1 MGDSEEDLY
10 SSCTMELFPSF
21 LLLVLTLTT
30 QKGFCKPMNSEEHM
44 NMTDTTENRIPSGMS
59 NMTDGD
65 EEKMF
70 FGAQSEKATDGGEK
84 AINGGEKSTNGG
96 ENSTN
101 GGEKATN
108 GGEKATIRGDEVK
121 MMFSNR
127 RLHTTEPDV
136 EERAGGIRL
145 TKIDDMWLTDDQLPW
160 KMRRTTGNQLNRQ
173 GRVNERYHW
182 PNKILYYQLDRRF
195 SRGFKGKIRRAL
207 ASLERSIGPN
217 CVKFR
222 EENTDDAVQVR
233 FGGDC
238 SATNGWMGDKKYQYM
253 SLADYCFQWGKKMKK
268 NSNKYQ
274 IGKIQHEF
282 LHSLGIHH
290 TQTRHDRD
298 DYVTVYKDRV
308 QGGFWNNFETQ
319 SSRIFDTFDLPYD
332 YKSVMHYSA
341 FAFANGNRP
350 TIVTTKRK
358 YWYVIGQR
366 DEVSDGD
373 VDLIRKMYDC
383 N

>member
-1 MGDSEEDLY
+1 MGEEDLY

-21 LLLVLTLTT
+21 LLLVLTWTA

-59 NMTDGD
+59 NMTDGN

-70 FGAQSEKATDGGEK
+70 FGAQPEKATDGGEK
-84 AINGGEKSTNGG
+84 AINGGEK
-96 ENSTN
+96 
-101 GGEKATN
+101 ATN
-108 GGEKATIRGDEVK
+108 GGEKVTIRGDEVK

-207 ASLERSIGPN
+207 ASLE
-217 CVKFR
+217 
-222 EENTDDAVQVR
+222 
-233 FGGDC
+233 
-238 SATNGWMGDKKYQYM
+238 
-253 SLADYCFQWGKKMKK
+253 
-268 NSNKYQ
+268 
-274 IGKIQHEF
+274 
-282 LHSLGIHH
+282 
-290 TQTRHDRD
+290 
-298 DYVTVYKDRV
+298 
-308 QGGFWNNFETQ
+308 
-319 SSRIFDTFDLPYD
+319 
-332 YKSVMHYSA
+332 
-341 FAFANGNRP
+341 
-350 TIVTTKRK
+350 
-358 YWYVIGQR
+358 
-366 DEVSDGD
+366 
-373 VDLIRKMYDC
+373 
-383 N
+383 

>member
-1 MGDSEEDLY
+1 
-10 SSCTMELFPSF
+10 
-21 LLLVLTLTT
+21 
-30 QKGFCKPMNSEEHM
+30 
-44 NMTDTTENRIPSGMS
+44 MTDTTENRIPSGMS

-70 FGAQSEKATDGGEK
+70 FGAQSEKSTDRGEK

-108 GGEKATIRGDEVK
+108 RGEKATIRGDEVK

-195 SRGFKGKIRRAL
+195 SRGFKGKDQESSCQSRA
-207 ASLERSIGPN
+207 
-217 CVKFR
+217 
-222 EENTDDAVQVR
+222 
-233 FGGDC
+233 
-238 SATNGWMGDKKYQYM
+238 
-253 SLADYCFQWGKKMKK
+253 
-268 NSNKYQ
+268 
-274 IGKIQHEF
+274 
-282 LHSLGIHH
+282 
-290 TQTRHDRD
+290 
-298 DYVTVYKDRV
+298 
-308 QGGFWNNFETQ
+308 
-319 SSRIFDTFDLPYD
+319 
-332 YKSVMHYSA
+332 
-341 FAFANGNRP
+341 
-350 TIVTTKRK
+350 K
-358 YWYVIGQR
+358 YWSKLCQV
-366 DEVSDGD
+366 
-373 VDLIRKMYDC
+373 
-383 N
+383 